1 MWSVFE
7 NTSTSVGYLPTDSN
21 CKRIYLNI
29 YVEVAVNY
37 RRCHKKDLLAIWYNY
52 SLFSYHAAV
61 KREKVILTP
70 KTLANCF
77 NISFNI
83 RLILWKLSPPPPSS
97 SSTVLNRCWNFASTT
112 IQHFLLFLQ
121 MLNEVK
127 TIFPLLSTLLGMH
140 VHTNWLLSGVSM
152 SIYTCKITSL

>member
-1 MWSVFE
+1 MWSFFE
-7 NTSTSVGYLPTDSN
+7 NTFTSVGYLPTDSN

-61 KREKVILTP
+61 KREQVILTP

-83 RLILWKLSPPPPSS
+83 RLILWKLSPLPHPPPQPYWIDVETSLQQPFNIFFCFCKCS
-97 SSTVLNRCWNFASTT
+97 MKLKPFFPCFQHCWVC
-112 IQHFLLFLQ
+112 
-121 MLNEVK
+121 MC
-127 TIFPLLSTLLGMH
+127 TLIGCSVQCIH
-140 VHTNWLLSGVSM
+140 VH
-152 SIYTCKITSL
+152 IYL